1 MTICTVGRSESSAT
15 VVLPAEWRRANRV
28 GFGDVMEVV
37 TDVQGQITFKI
48 PRVGRDAKIDE
59 MLDFANSLPSLPWDG
74 SSTKADDK
82 RILGERYA

>member
-1 MTICTVGRSESSAT
+1 MTMCTVSKNGSSAT
-15 VVLPAEWRRANRV
+15 VVLPAEWRRANQV
-28 GFGDVMEVV
+28 EFGDAMEVV

-48 PRVGRDAKIDE
+48 PGTARDAKIDE